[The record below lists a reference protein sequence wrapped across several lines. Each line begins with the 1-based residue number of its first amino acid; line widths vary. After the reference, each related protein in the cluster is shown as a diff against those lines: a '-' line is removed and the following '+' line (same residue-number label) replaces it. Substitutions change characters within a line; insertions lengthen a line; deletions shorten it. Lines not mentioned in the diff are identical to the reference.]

1 MGKSLKT
8 LPSKTKKTS
17 ELKASKNAVSN
28 PGSIRKA
35 SKPHRFRP
43 GTVAKREIKRLQK
56 SIEYCLRKAPFQRLC
71 REIGNDLRD
80 DFAMTKGAKDAFQHA
95 AEDYLVNYLKAGYVV
110 AEKGSRRPIETLK
123 PRHTRTAND
132 VALCFPGKPVD
143 HSFAERDR
151 ALFGAAPKKTKKTK
165 KESKKESKDK
175 VEKEDECASAS
186 TSNSV

>member
-1 MGKSLKT
+1 
-8 LPSKTKKTS
+8 
-17 ELKASKNAVSN
+17 
-28 PGSIRKA
+28 
-35 SKPHRFRP
+35 
-43 GTVAKREIKRLQK
+43 
-56 SIEYCLRKAPFQRLC
+56 
-71 REIGNDLRD
+71 
-80 DFAMTKGAKDAFQHA
+80 MTKGAKDAFQHA